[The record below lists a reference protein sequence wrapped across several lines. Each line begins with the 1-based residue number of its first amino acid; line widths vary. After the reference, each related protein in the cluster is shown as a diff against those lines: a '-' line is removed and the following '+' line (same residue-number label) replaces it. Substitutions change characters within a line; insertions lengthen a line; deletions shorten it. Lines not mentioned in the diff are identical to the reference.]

1 MNHHQM
7 KSLFLR
13 YSEGKLADEERL
25 SVEGHL
31 AGCSDCRQY
40 YEWLSDV
47 LSPKGRFELPQLEPD
62 PFLPTRVAALVGER
76 RRKDAR
82 HPLLAA
88 TRVSFAAALLMGA
101 VTLGIYLGDGLA
113 PSQQYPQGSDEV
125 FSSYYE
131 AIAQEGFATSWTS
144 VIEPTERNDQ

>member
-13 YSEGKLADEERL
+13 CSEGKLAEQERL

-40 YEWLSDV
+40 YERLSDV
-47 LSPKGRFELPQLEPD
+47 LTPGGRFELSQLEPD

-76 RRKDAR
+76 RKRDVR

-101 VTLGIYLGDGLA
+101 ITLGIYLGDGLA
-113 PSQQYPQGSDEV
+113 PSELSPQGSDEV